1 MTSTADR
8 TFIDTNVLVYAFDR
22 GEPIKRVQA
31 LELLGT
37 GIEEQIAV
45 VSAQVLGEFFNTVTR
60 RISDPLSP
68 EQAQEAVDAIST
80 LPVVALDL
88 DLVRRA
94 IGTQMRYQIS
104 YWDALIVAAA
114 ESADCTR
121 ILTEDLNP
129 GQSYHGIV
137 VVNPF

>member
-94 IGTQMRYQIS
+94 IGTQMLYQIS